1 MIYEYSRINLKQTNY
16 SKTSNARLGTAYDY
30 DELMDIYR
38 KYCEHKQF
46 ASVMPIFRED
56 LRDNDVMCY
65 YQNDELVAW
74 SLLICYPS
82 ANSVTAEQFAWDYA
96 DPTLR
101 LGIRSLEHECA
112 FYKQLGYDYLYLHG
126 ADDYKSKFDGYE
138 ILGPA

>member
-16 SKTSNARLGTAYDY
+16 SKIKNARLERAYDY
-30 DELMDIYR
+30 DELMTIYR

-46 ASVMPIFRED
+46 NSVMPIFRED
-56 LRDNDVMCY
+56 FDDNDVMCY
-65 YQNDELVAW
+65 YHRDQLIAW

-82 ANSVTAEQFAWDYA
+82 TNSVTAEQFAWDYA
-96 DPTLR
+96 DPKLR
-101 LGIRSLEHECA
+101 MGINSLEHECA

-126 ADDYKSKFDGYE
+126 ADGYKSKFDGFE